1 MTDPHLSDASGIGDT
16 SDTGES
22 ASAIRTIIADD
33 HPLVLLA
40 VENLLSGFPNI
51 RIVGR
56 ASNSVEVLALAEK
69 VPCDLVVMDLH
80 MPCDDHS
87 DGLETVARFRA
98 RHPHVAVVLLTME
111 SDAEALQQAVKLG
124 ANAVVS
130 KRDRIDLIN
139 VAIVTVLARECYLGP
154 TIRAQLSDATHVRQ
168 LDQVRQL
175 LSRREMEVFTHYAAG
190 LGVTEIAT
198 RLGRSVKTISAQ
210 KCTAM
215 KKLALHT
222 DVELFRFAV
231 DHGVVSKTAADAR

>member
-1 MTDPHLSDASGIGDT
+1 MTHPRLSDN
-16 SDTGES
+16 SDTGEPV
-22 ASAIRTIIADD
+22 AAIRTLIADD

-40 VENLLSGFPNI
+40 VEHLLSGFPNI

-56 ASNSVEVLALAEK
+56 ASNSGEVLALAEET
-69 VPCDLVVMDLH
+69 PCDLVVMDLH
-80 MPCDDHS
+80 MPCGEHD
-87 DGLETVARFRA
+87 DGLETIARFRA
-98 RHPHVAVVLLTME
+98 RHPHVALVLLTME
-111 SDAEALQQAVKLG
+111 SDAESLQQAVNLG

-154 TIRAQLSDATHVRQ
+154 TVRAQLSDATRMRQ

-175 LSRREMEVFTHYAAG
+175 LSRREMEVFTHYATG

-231 DHGVVSKTAADAR
+231 DHGVVTEAAVQAAR